1 MNFLSDTQ
9 RAEFAATNARFGL
22 GPEEF
27 TAQLSDVELAKLPET
42 RMMSSTGHTDF
53 PRHIISIG
61 SIEEMRSMAGY
72 GDTYS
77 DAKTGGEPAY
87 PPEITEAQ
95 SREWL
100 GTVETASKEAIPEEI
115 RKNIHAAMIAYVTG
129 DPARVAGYVS
139 LINATH
145 FPGRAAVFTGDVL
158 KVPEAT
164 KLVIQGEDPVLL
176 NFGHITVAKGAT
188 IRVNTRV
195 FFQSQIFTQE

>member
-77 DAKTGGEPAY
+77 DAKTGGEPRLSARNNRS
-87 PPEITEAQ
+87 PIP
-95 SREWL
+95 RVL

-145 FPGRAAVFTGDVL
+145 FRAGPRSLQVMC
-158 KVPEAT
+158 
-164 KLVIQGEDPVLL
+164 
-176 NFGHITVAKGAT
+176 
-188 IRVNTRV
+188 
-195 FFQSQIFTQE
+195 